1 MVIMIVYSLVN
12 DSSYKQLDYVTIIG
26 ILETKGGS
34 FFLYR
39 RTIDIIFLKI
49 SWWSNIIRWQEGH
62 VSCSIY
68 IRYITVF
75 KMNCHS
81 SLFIKTTGISR
92 TPCKQKTESTR
103 LTSDIKMFLTI
114 LTSHSI
120 NVADI
125 VYTCYS
131 YRSFENLYNVI
142 CQVSN
147 CLSSQSFKRVRRN
160 FSVLSWGVKS

>member
-75 KMNCHS
+75 KMNCHT
-81 SLFIKTTGISR
+81 SLFIKTTAMQTVNWEHSFDVRHQNVFHNFNFSFHKCSWHCIYM
-92 TPCKQKTESTR
+92 
-103 LTSDIKMFLTI
+103 LFLSFI
-114 LTSHSI
+114 WKSLQ
-120 NVADI
+120 
-125 VYTCYS
+125 CY
-131 YRSFENLYNVI
+131 LP
-142 CQVSN
+142 
-147 CLSSQSFKRVRRN
+147 SFKLFVIA
-160 FSVLSWGVKS
+160 VLQKSS